1 MHGSATFEF
10 GCRLLA
16 PRSQSERRRAGLPR
30 SLYGEAKNPTQRH
43 TQQSNTSPRTSQAR
57 PGHHK
62 REGNAS
68 SLPSSTSLLGKRLRG
83 CRLWLFFQGR
93 GTSLVASTAKS
104 CAKSFHAS
112 ASVSVATESQSVSNR
127 RRTNGSIFRSQR
139 QVKICCG
146 RPNPP
151 RKIRRWW
158 RHWGPR
164 HFAILTAH
172 RCGGNRPT

>member
-1 MHGSATFEF
+1 MN
-10 GCRLLA
+10 LA
-16 PRSQSERRRAGLPR
+16 VVFSRPGVKARGDVRAFQGASMEKR
-30 SLYGEAKNPTQRH
+30 KTQQRH
-43 TQQSNTSPRTSQAR
+43 TQQSNTSPRTNQAR
-57 PGHHK
+57 PGHHQRGGDTK
-62 REGNAS
+62 
-68 SLPSSTSLLGKRLRG
+68 SLPSSTSLLGKRLEG

-151 RKIRRWW
+151 RKIRRW
-158 RHWGPR
+158 
-164 HFAILTAH
+164 
-172 RCGGNRPT
+172 